1 MNTQDL
7 NGGELL
13 IFLCMSFVIYING
26 TDKLYLYN
34 LRYVYILFMYIQC
47 GFLCLKVH

>member
-13 IFLCMSFVIYING
+13 FFMYVICYIHKW
-26 TDKLYLYN
+26 DRQIISVYN